1 MEEAEA
7 VEEVSIN
14 CVIRNSHKKK
24 EKKKIYRQLLFRE
37 NHLKPTVE
45 LCLLKTHVTERDKG
59 GLIARIIFNFLALQT
74 KTVTLNKHFCFT
86 PL

>member
-1 MEEAEA
+1 MFFYHTSRVTALLGTA
-7 VEEVSIN
+7 I
-14 CVIRNSHKKK
+14 KKG
-24 EKKKIYRQLLFRE
+24 EKKIYRQLLFRE